1 MSEQLIRVTAYF
13 AGFAISLYALTALDF
28 SRFLRKNKTV
38 PAQILM
44 LLLAMAIGTLV
55 AQFLLA
61 LRVTLN

>member
-1 MSEQLIRVTAYF
+1 MSEQLIRVFAYF

-28 SRFLRKNKTV
+28 GRFLRKNKAV

>member
-1 MSEQLIRVTAYF
+1 MSEQLIRVFAYF
-13 AGFAISLYALTALDF
+13 AGFGISLYALTALDF
-28 SRFLRKNKTV
+28 SRFLRKNKAV